1 MTRLGR
7 RSRWLFSTLV
17 LMATILL
24 LVNAVPAV
32 AQVTSAGQVNGVVT
46 DKTGAVV
53 PGAAVTLT
61 DTGTGEQ
68 RTTASNASGQYVFVN
83 VPSGRYNIT
92 VVKAG
97 FSKFVVSSL
106 TVNVGSTTTANA
118 TLEVGAASQTVEVA
132 ATGVELQTTNA
143 TIGNTVTGIALDSL
157 PSLGRDVSTFIT
169 LQPGISPDGSVAGT
183 VVDQSSFML
192 DGGNNTNDMDGSM
205 SVYTPTFAGDPTGGI
220 SNQSNGVAGGPTGVM
235 PTPADSVEEFKVSAA
250 LQGADFNS
258 SSGAQVQ
265 VVTKR
270 GTNTWHGT
278 VYEYYLDNNLNANTW
293 QNNLNGNPIANY
305 HYSRFGAAAGGPI
318 LPKMLGGKTYFF
330 ANYQGFRWPNS
341 TTIERLVPSQ
351 DMRNGLLT
359 FNGVQYN
366 VANYDPLG
374 LGINPLVQQ
383 FWNKYMPLPN
393 ESKLRSQPLRR
404 ERTGIPRES
413 VDSPERQL
421 RGGPR

>member
-7 RSRWLFSTLV
+7 RSCLLFSTLI

-24 LVNAVPAV
+24 LASAVPAG
-32 AQVTSAGQVNGVVT
+32 AQVASAGQVSGVVT

-157 PSLGRDVSTFIT
+157 PSLGRDVAPLLPCS
-169 LQPGISPDGSVAGT
+169 QASVRMAVWLEPWWARPASCSMAGT
-183 VVDQSSFML
+183 
-192 DGGNNTNDMDGSM
+192 
-205 SVYTPTFAGDPTGGI
+205 TPTTW
-220 SNQSNGVAGGPTGVM
+220 M
-235 PTPADSVEEFKVSAA
+235 AA
-250 LQGADFNS
+250 
-258 SSGAQVQ
+258 
-265 VVTKR
+265 
-270 GTNTWHGT
+270 
-278 VYEYYLDNNLNANTW
+278 
-293 QNNLNGNPIANY
+293 
-305 HYSRFGAAAGGPI
+305 
-318 LPKMLGGKTYFF
+318 
-330 ANYQGFRWPNS
+330 
-341 TTIERLVPSQ
+341 
-351 DMRNGLLT
+351 
-359 FNGVQYN
+359 
-366 VANYDPLG
+366 
-374 LGINPLVQQ
+374 
-383 FWNKYMPLPN
+383 
-393 ESKLRSQPLRR
+393 
-404 ERTGIPRES
+404 
-413 VDSPERQL
+413 
-421 RGGPR
+421 